1 MSSEGLARYQVMDP
15 LGEGGQ
21 GSTFRGI
28 DRATNRDV
36 AIKVLSLK
44 KKRDW
49 KAFDLF
55 EREVK
60 VLAALDHPALP
71 KYIDS
76 FASEETGDFFVV
88 MTLVEGMPLS
98 RHIEEGRRLAPGR
111 LRQLLED
118 GLSILEYL
126 HGLSPP
132 VVHRD
137 IKPANLLLSS
147 DGRLSLVDFG
157 GVRRATGAGG
167 GSTVIGTFGYMAP
180 EQLHGGATQAVDIYA
195 LGATI
200 AALHAGK
207 EADEL
212 PHDGLRLDVE
222 SLELPEPLG
231 DVVGKM
237 VEPDPRL
244 RPATVAEVRELLEKK
259 RPKRL
264 APAPPE
270 APDSELPAQRPQ
282 VRALGTTSSDAIVPM
297 RDVPAPM
304 RAVARAPFPVS
315 VFVWIVAALA
325 SGTLVLFE
333 VALLPLIA
341 IVAFAINDR
350 SKSPE
355 KREQLEA
362 NINELRDTVTSTR
375 RAFGWV
381 AATTSPVRDRDRA
394 LPPADR

>member
-1 MSSEGLARYQVMDP
+1 MEP

-21 GSTFRGI
+21 GSTFRGV
-28 DRATNRDV
+28 DRETNRDV

-60 VLAALDHPALP
+60 VLVALDHPALP
-71 KYIDS
+71 KYVDS

-88 MTLVEGMPLS
+88 MTLIEGTPLS
-98 RHIEEGRRLAPGR
+98 KHIAEGRRLAPGR
-111 LRQLLED
+111 LRKLLED
-118 GLSILEYL
+118 GLAILEYL

-137 IKPANLLLSS
+137 IKPANLLLTA
-147 DGRLSLVDFG
+147 DGKLSLVDFG
-157 GVRRATGAGG
+157 GVRRVAGAGG

-180 EQLHGGATQAVDIYA
+180 EQLHGGATQAVDLYA

-222 SLELPEPLG
+222 SLELPQPLG
-231 DVVGKM
+231 EVIGKM
-237 VEPDPRL
+237 VEPDPRM
-244 RPATVAEVRELLEKK
+244 RPATVADVREALRK
-259 RPKRL
+259 RPRRL
-264 APAPPE
+264 AGAPVVENNLPVPQPKERAVGTKSAGALVPA
-270 APDSELPAQRPQ
+270 
-282 VRALGTTSSDAIVPM
+282 

-304 RAVARAPFPVS
+304 RVIARAPFPISVLVWVVS
-315 VFVWIVAALA
+315 ALA

-333 VALLPLIA
+333 VALLPLITM
-341 IVAFAINDR
+341 IAFAINDR
-350 SKSPE
+350 SKRPE
-355 KREQLEA
+355 KREALQG
-362 NINELRDTVTSTR
+362 NIDELRETVSATR

-381 AATTSPVRDRDRA
+381 AESTSPVRDRA
-394 LPPADR
+394 LPPADK

>member
-36 AIKVLSLK
+36 AIKVLSLT

-88 MTLVEGMPLS
+88 MTLVEGTPLS

-147 DGRLSLVDFG
+147 AGRLSLVDFG

-200 AALHAGK
+200 AALHTGK

-222 SLELPEPLG
+222 SLELPQPLG

-244 RPATVAEVRELLEKK
+244 RPANVAEVRELLKT

-264 APAPPE
+264 AAAPPPFE
-270 APDSELPAQRPQ
+270 EELPPRRPKEH
-282 VRALGTTSSDAIVPM
+282 ALGTTSPGAIVPA

-304 RAVARAPFPVS
+304 RAAARAPFPVS
-315 VFVWIVAALA
+315 ILVWIVAALA

-333 VALLPLIA
+333 VALLPVIA
-341 IVAFAINDR
+341 MVAFAINDR

-355 KREQLEA
+355 KREELQA
-362 NINELRDTVTSTR
+362 NIDELRDTVTSTR

-381 AATTSPVRDRDRA
+381 AETTSPVRDRDRA

>member
-1 MSSEGLARYQVMDP
+1 MDP

-21 GSTFRGI
+21 GSTYRGI
-28 DRATNRDV
+28 DRETNRDV
-36 AIKVLSLK
+36 AIKVLSLT

-88 MTLVEGMPLS
+88 MTLVEGTPLS
-98 RHIEEGRRLAPGR
+98 DYIEEGRRLAPGR

-137 IKPANLLLSS
+137 IKPANLLLSAE
-147 DGRLSLVDFG
+147 GKLSLVDFG
-157 GVRRATGAGG
+157 GVRRAAGAAG

-180 EQLHGGATQAVDIYA
+180 EQLHGGATQAVDVYA
-195 LGATI
+195 LGATV

-212 PHDGLRLDVE
+212 SHDGLRLDVE
-222 SLELPEPLG
+222 SLELPDPLG
-231 DVVGKM
+231 EVVGKM

-244 RPATVAEVRELLEKK
+244 RPATVADVRQLLRK

-264 APAPPE
+264 AAAPVVEPDLPAKRPE
-270 APDSELPAQRPQ
+270 ARTLSPSTQGTLVPA
-282 VRALGTTSSDAIVPM
+282 

-304 RAVARAPFPVS
+304 RAIAQAPFPVS
-315 VFVWIVAALA
+315 ILVWIVAALA

-341 IVAFAINDR
+341 MVAFAINDR
-350 SKSPE
+350 SKNPE
-355 KREQLEA
+355 KREELQG
-362 NINELRDTVTSTR
+362 NIDEMRDMVTSTR

-381 AATTSPVRDRDRA
+381 AETTSPVRDRDRDRA
-394 LPPADR
+394 LPSGTRGDRDR